1 MLRHFFNDFM
11 TFVPLQL
18 PQLLDV
24 TTMEEAQFYG
34 DYALLTFPLRAPYD
48 LEEVMDLFEDDME
61 LITLYHHIP
70 THADKFGHSTCA
82 YSNPAFGQMFKMNCK
97 TDADG
102 KVNSILVTIY
112 DSLEQM
118 YGELCLDLDLH
129 SKSGTFKYKKNK
141 DDLSFNGHVMRDTLY
156 RQMVYWIREYRTW
169 IEVVDDNFY
178 KEYALSRNG
187 YINYIVSRTLVLRVY
202 KDKGSYAKG
211 MTWTIPE
218 HKLDKALAAYRKQE
232 HTFKQR
238 IKKAAIYL
246 SPRDAEVIILLA
258 THNIVQLELMISPIQ
273 IREKPYYL

>member
-1 MLRHFFNDFM
+1 
-11 TFVPLQL
+11 
-18 PQLLDV
+18 
-24 TTMEEAQFYG
+24 
-34 DYALLTFPLRAPYD
+34 
-48 LEEVMDLFEDDME
+48 
-61 LITLYHHIP
+61 
-70 THADKFGHSTCA
+70 
-82 YSNPAFGQMFKMNCK
+82 
-97 TDADG
+97 
-102 KVNSILVTIY
+102 
-112 DSLEQM
+112 
-118 YGELCLDLDLH
+118 
-129 SKSGTFKYKKNK
+129 
-141 DDLSFNGHVMRDTLY
+141 MRDTLY

-187 YINYIVSRTLVLRVY
+187 YINYIVSRTLVLRAY

-258 THNIVQLELMISPIQ
+258 LMLPFCPISAGFFLLCLPASV
-273 IREKPYYL
+273 

>member
-1 MLRHFFNDFM
+1 
-11 TFVPLQL
+11 
-18 PQLLDV
+18 
-24 TTMEEAQFYG
+24 
-34 DYALLTFPLRAPYD
+34 
-48 LEEVMDLFEDDME
+48 
-61 LITLYHHIP
+61 
-70 THADKFGHSTCA
+70 
-82 YSNPAFGQMFKMNCK
+82 
-97 TDADG
+97 
-102 KVNSILVTIY
+102 
-112 DSLEQM
+112 
-118 YGELCLDLDLH
+118 
-129 SKSGTFKYKKNK
+129 
-141 DDLSFNGHVMRDTLY
+141 MRDTLY

-187 YINYIVSRTLVLRVY
+187 YINYIVSRTLVLRAC

-258 THNIVQLELMISPIQ
+258 THNIVQLELMISPFKYARNPIIYDLEYTTTYLLYNAFRIAISIVQ
-273 IREKPYYL
+273 KPPFFMVRFYDAMIHSVKARKLYVQVVLILLLLFHYVYISGHVGEFGVFFQLLSVPLYIHLGERTDC

>member
-1 MLRHFFNDFM
+1 
-11 TFVPLQL
+11 
-18 PQLLDV
+18 
-24 TTMEEAQFYG
+24 
-34 DYALLTFPLRAPYD
+34 
-48 LEEVMDLFEDDME
+48 
-61 LITLYHHIP
+61 
-70 THADKFGHSTCA
+70 
-82 YSNPAFGQMFKMNCK
+82 
-97 TDADG
+97 
-102 KVNSILVTIY
+102 
-112 DSLEQM
+112 
-118 YGELCLDLDLH
+118 
-129 SKSGTFKYKKNK
+129 
-141 DDLSFNGHVMRDTLY
+141 MRDTLY

-187 YINYIVSRTLVLRVY
+187 YINYIVSRTLVLRAY

-246 SPRDAEVIILLA
+246 SPRDAEVINLLA

>member
-1 MLRHFFNDFM
+1 
-11 TFVPLQL
+11 
-18 PQLLDV
+18 
-24 TTMEEAQFYG
+24 
-34 DYALLTFPLRAPYD
+34 
-48 LEEVMDLFEDDME
+48 
-61 LITLYHHIP
+61 
-70 THADKFGHSTCA
+70 
-82 YSNPAFGQMFKMNCK
+82 
-97 TDADG
+97 
-102 KVNSILVTIY
+102 
-112 DSLEQM
+112 
-118 YGELCLDLDLH
+118 
-129 SKSGTFKYKKNK
+129 
-141 DDLSFNGHVMRDTLY
+141 MRDTLY

-187 YINYIVSRTLVLRVY
+187 YINYIVSRTLILRAY

-258 THNIVQLELMISPIQ
+258 THNIVQLELVIPPIQ
-273 IREKPYYL
+273 IRENPIIYDLEYTTTYLLYNTFRIAINIVQEPPFFYGKVL

>member
-1 MLRHFFNDFM
+1 
-11 TFVPLQL
+11 
-18 PQLLDV
+18 
-24 TTMEEAQFYG
+24 
-34 DYALLTFPLRAPYD
+34 
-48 LEEVMDLFEDDME
+48 
-61 LITLYHHIP
+61 
-70 THADKFGHSTCA
+70 
-82 YSNPAFGQMFKMNCK
+82 
-97 TDADG
+97 
-102 KVNSILVTIY
+102 
-112 DSLEQM
+112 
-118 YGELCLDLDLH
+118 
-129 SKSGTFKYKKNK
+129 
-141 DDLSFNGHVMRDTLY
+141 MRDTLY

-187 YINYIVSRTLVLRVY
+187 YINYIVSRTLILRAY

-258 THNIVQLELMISPIQ
+258 THNIVQLELVIPPIQ
-273 IREKPYYL
+273 IREKPYYFMIWNILQLIFCIILFVLPLALYKSHRSFMVRFYDAMIHSVKARKTICTGRIDSAIALPLCLHQRTCWRVRYFSFNRCLCRYIFI

>member
-1 MLRHFFNDFM
+1 
-11 TFVPLQL
+11 
-18 PQLLDV
+18 
-24 TTMEEAQFYG
+24 
-34 DYALLTFPLRAPYD
+34 
-48 LEEVMDLFEDDME
+48 
-61 LITLYHHIP
+61 
-70 THADKFGHSTCA
+70 
-82 YSNPAFGQMFKMNCK
+82 
-97 TDADG
+97 
-102 KVNSILVTIY
+102 
-112 DSLEQM
+112 
-118 YGELCLDLDLH
+118 
-129 SKSGTFKYKKNK
+129 
-141 DDLSFNGHVMRDTLY
+141 MRDTLY

-187 YINYIVSRTLVLRVY
+187 YINYIVSRHDWYCGLT
-202 KDKGSYAKG
+202 KNKGSYAKG

>member
-1 MLRHFFNDFM
+1 
-11 TFVPLQL
+11 
-18 PQLLDV
+18 
-24 TTMEEAQFYG
+24 
-34 DYALLTFPLRAPYD
+34 
-48 LEEVMDLFEDDME
+48 
-61 LITLYHHIP
+61 
-70 THADKFGHSTCA
+70 
-82 YSNPAFGQMFKMNCK
+82 
-97 TDADG
+97 
-102 KVNSILVTIY
+102 
-112 DSLEQM
+112 
-118 YGELCLDLDLH
+118 
-129 SKSGTFKYKKNK
+129 
-141 DDLSFNGHVMRDTLY
+141 MRDTLY

-187 YINYIVSRTLVLRVY
+187 YINYIVSRTLVLRAY

-258 THNIVQLELMISPIQ
+258 THNKS
-273 IREKPYYL
+273 

>member
-1 MLRHFFNDFM
+1 
-11 TFVPLQL
+11 
-18 PQLLDV
+18 
-24 TTMEEAQFYG
+24 
-34 DYALLTFPLRAPYD
+34 
-48 LEEVMDLFEDDME
+48 
-61 LITLYHHIP
+61 
-70 THADKFGHSTCA
+70 
-82 YSNPAFGQMFKMNCK
+82 
-97 TDADG
+97 
-102 KVNSILVTIY
+102 
-112 DSLEQM
+112 
-118 YGELCLDLDLH
+118 
-129 SKSGTFKYKKNK
+129 
-141 DDLSFNGHVMRDTLY
+141 MRDTLY

-187 YINYIVSRTLVLRVY
+187 YINYIVSRTLILRAY

-258 THNIVQLELMISPIQ
+258 THNIVQLELVIPPIQ
-273 IREKPYYL
+273 IRENPIIYDLEYTTTYLLYNTFRIAISIVQEPPFFYGKVL

>member
-1 MLRHFFNDFM
+1 
-11 TFVPLQL
+11 
-18 PQLLDV
+18 
-24 TTMEEAQFYG
+24 
-34 DYALLTFPLRAPYD
+34 
-48 LEEVMDLFEDDME
+48 
-61 LITLYHHIP
+61 
-70 THADKFGHSTCA
+70 
-82 YSNPAFGQMFKMNCK
+82 
-97 TDADG
+97 
-102 KVNSILVTIY
+102 
-112 DSLEQM
+112 
-118 YGELCLDLDLH
+118 
-129 SKSGTFKYKKNK
+129 
-141 DDLSFNGHVMRDTLY
+141 MRDTLY

-187 YINYIVSRTLVLRVY
+187 YINYIVSRTLVLRAY

-273 IREKPYYL
+273 IRENPIIYDLEYTTTYLLYNAFRIAISIVQKPPFFYGKVLRCYDTQCKGS

>member
-1 MLRHFFNDFM
+1 
-11 TFVPLQL
+11 
-18 PQLLDV
+18 
-24 TTMEEAQFYG
+24 
-34 DYALLTFPLRAPYD
+34 
-48 LEEVMDLFEDDME
+48 
-61 LITLYHHIP
+61 
-70 THADKFGHSTCA
+70 
-82 YSNPAFGQMFKMNCK
+82 
-97 TDADG
+97 
-102 KVNSILVTIY
+102 
-112 DSLEQM
+112 
-118 YGELCLDLDLH
+118 
-129 SKSGTFKYKKNK
+129 
-141 DDLSFNGHVMRDTLY
+141 MRDTLY

-187 YINYIVSRTLVLRVY
+187 YINYIVSRTLVLRAY

-218 HKLDKALAAYRKQE
+218 HKLDK

>member
-1 MLRHFFNDFM
+1 
-11 TFVPLQL
+11 
-18 PQLLDV
+18 
-24 TTMEEAQFYG
+24 
-34 DYALLTFPLRAPYD
+34 
-48 LEEVMDLFEDDME
+48 
-61 LITLYHHIP
+61 
-70 THADKFGHSTCA
+70 
-82 YSNPAFGQMFKMNCK
+82 
-97 TDADG
+97 
-102 KVNSILVTIY
+102 
-112 DSLEQM
+112 
-118 YGELCLDLDLH
+118 
-129 SKSGTFKYKKNK
+129 
-141 DDLSFNGHVMRDTLY
+141 MRDTLY

-187 YINYIVSRTLVLRVY
+187 YINYIVSRTLVLRAY
-202 KDKGSYAKG
+202 KDKGSYA
-211 MTWTIPE
+211 IPE

>member
-1 MLRHFFNDFM
+1 
-11 TFVPLQL
+11 
-18 PQLLDV
+18 
-24 TTMEEAQFYG
+24 
-34 DYALLTFPLRAPYD
+34 
-48 LEEVMDLFEDDME
+48 
-61 LITLYHHIP
+61 
-70 THADKFGHSTCA
+70 
-82 YSNPAFGQMFKMNCK
+82 
-97 TDADG
+97 
-102 KVNSILVTIY
+102 
-112 DSLEQM
+112 
-118 YGELCLDLDLH
+118 
-129 SKSGTFKYKKNK
+129 
-141 DDLSFNGHVMRDTLY
+141 MRDTLY

-187 YINYIVSRTLVLRVY
+187 YINYIVSRTLILRAY

-258 THNIVQLELMISPIQ
+258 THNIVQLELVIPPFKYARNPIIYDLEYTTTYLLYNAFRIAISIVQEPPFFYGKVLRCYDTQ
-273 IREKPYYL
+273 CKGS